1 MAGLSGDRRRAGR
14 LCVLASVVALGLGV
28 SACAPD
34 LGPAPTL
41 KPMSAFASAK
51 SFAAPVRDWPGD
63 AWWTAYGDL
72 QLNALEEEALAG
84 APDLRAAEARIRQA
98 LALVEQNRAANLPQL
113 SFNGSVQTSRSSLNE
128 GQPAFIQ
135 QYLPYGYHT
144 QSRLTFD
151 LAWQLDFF
159 GRNRAA
165 LASATSAARAAEADL
180 AAARLQLST
189 AVATAYADLARLYA
203 ERDAASESVRV
214 REATLTLVSDRLRNG
229 LETRGQYSQQA
240 STIPQARQEV
250 EALDRQIATT
260 RNQLSALLA
269 AGPDRG
275 LAVARPTAQRIA
287 DFGLPSTLGADLVG
301 RRPDLAAARLRAE
314 AAASRVKVAKADF
327 YPNVNLN
334 GAYGVQSLGID
345 VLLQKN
351 SIVGALGPALSLPI
365 FSRGRLEG
373 LYRGAR
379 AEYDEAVASYDNTL
393 AQALRDVADAVA
405 GVKSAGAQ
413 LVEARAAL
421 ASGEDAYRIA
431 QLRYRG
437 GLSTYL
443 DVLTAE
449 SAVLAQR
456 RTVADLGAQ
465 ALSLDVALVRAL
477 GGGYISSR

>member
-1 MAGLSGDRRRAGR
+1 MTGSEAAIRRNGR
-14 LCVLASVVALGLGV
+14 LSVVASALVLAVGLT
-28 SACAPD
+28 ACAPD

-41 KPMSAFASAK
+41 KTMSAFASAK
-51 SFAAPVRDWPGD
+51 SFAGPAADWPSD
-63 AWWTAYGDL
+63 AWWTAYGDP
-72 QLNALEEEALAG
+72 QLNALETEALAG

-113 SFNGSVQTSRSSLNE
+113 SFNGSVQTSRSSKNQ
-128 GQPAFIQ
+128 GQPDFIKNF
-135 QYLPYGYHT
+135 LPSGYHT

-180 AAARLQLST
+180 ASARLQLST
-189 AVATAYADLARLYA
+189 AVATAYADLARLYS

-214 REATLTLVSDRLRNG
+214 RQATLTLVSDRLRNG
-229 LETRGQYSQQA
+229 LQTRGEYSQQA

-250 EALDRQIATT
+250 EALDRQIGTT

-275 LAVARPTAQRIA
+275 LAITRPTAPRLA
-287 DFGLPSTLGADLVG
+287 AFGLPSTLGADLVG
-301 RRPDLAAARLRAE
+301 RRPDLAAARLRAQ

-327 YPNVNLN
+327 YPNINLN
-334 GAYGVQSLGID
+334 GLYGVQSLGID
-345 VLLQKN
+345 LLLQKD

-373 LYRGAR
+373 VYRGTR

-393 AQALRDVADAVA
+393 AQALRDVADAVT

-431 QLRYRG
+431 QLRYQG

-456 RTVADLGAQ
+456 RTVADLSAQ

-477 GGGYISSR
+477 GGGYVSSR